1 MNDYEGEIVLQD
13 IEKMKAQIS
22 GLEVKIAAL
31 GVLAS
36 YIPEDVTNKHIPK
49 GCCREKEE
57 EE

>member
-36 YIPEDVTNKHIPK
+36 YIPEK
-49 GCCREKEE
+49 GCCSKKEE